1 MRVFV
6 RRIGFYLLAA
16 LSAVTLD
23 FFIPRMVPGDPV
35 LTALAQLKGS
45 ATPGSLAAIY
55 KQYGEVPGHPTPL
68 WDQYTHFW
76 NMLLHGDLGLSL
88 SLGNTPVTTIIGQH
102 IWWTVILV
110 GTATVISFVIGT
122 LIGTLAAWRRG
133 TWIEALLPATT
144 FLQAMPYFF
153 FATLLVLLFA
163 VKLNWFPAQAGYEY
177 QNSTIGLNWQFVGD
191 ALEHSVLPAFTIVG
205 ASLAGWIIGMRN
217 QVITVRDEDYVL
229 LAEAAGLPQRRVV
242 WYAMRNAILPQ
253 VSSFALA
260 LSFVVGG
267 SLLTEIVFSYP
278 GIGFILLSAVK
289 SLDYSLVQ
297 GIFLVITLVVL
308 AANFV
313 ADIVY
318 VALDPRTR
326 QEA

>member
-1 MRVFV
+1 MRVFA
-6 RRIGFYLLAA
+6 RRIGFYVLAA
-16 LSAVTLD
+16 IAAVSLD

-35 LTALAQLKGS
+35 LTALAQN
-45 ATPGSLAAIY
+45 TSLPPAALRAM
-55 KQYGEVPGHPTPL
+55 QLRYGGGTSESL
-68 WDQYTHFW
+68 WDQYLHFW
-76 NMLLHGDLGLSL
+76 SQIFHGDLGYSL
-88 SLGNTPVTTIIGQH
+88 SLGNTPVTQVITQHLYWTI
-102 IWWTVILV
+102 ILV
-110 GTATVISFVIGT
+110 GLATVVSFVLGTVIGT
-122 LIGTLAAWRRG
+122 LAGWKRG
-133 TWIEALLPATT
+133 SWLESILPVTT

-153 FATLLVLLFA
+153 LATLLVLVFA
-163 VKLNWFPAQAGYEY
+163 VRLQWFPSVGGYDFRSS
-177 QNSTIGLNWQFVGD
+177 NVGLNWPFLKD
-191 ALEHSVLPAFTIVG
+191 AAYHGILPALTIVG

-217 QVITVRDEDYVL
+217 MVVTVRDEDYVL

-242 WYAMRNAILPQ
+242 WYAARNAVLPQ

-260 LSFVVGG
+260 MSFVVAG

-278 GIGFILLSAVK
+278 GIGYTLLAAVK

-313 ADIVY
+313 ADLVY
-318 VALDPRTR
+318 VLLDPRTR

>member
-1 MRVFV
+1 MFV
-6 RRIGFYLLAA
+6 RRIGFYLVAA
-16 LSAVTLD
+16 IAAITLD

-35 LTALAQLKGS
+35 LTALAQLKG
-45 ATPGSLAAIY
+45 TVPPQAIHALEL
-55 KQYGEVPGHPTPL
+55 QYGGTGGGL
-68 WDQYTHFW
+68 WDQYVHFW
-76 NMLLHGDLGLSL
+76 YMIFHGDLGVAM
-88 SLGNTPVTTIIGQH
+88 SLGQVPVTHVIAQH
-102 IWWTVILV
+102 LYWTVILV
-110 GTATVISFVIGT
+110 GLATVISFVIGT
-122 LIGTLAAWRRG
+122 AVGTLAAWKRG
-133 TWIEALLPATT
+133 SWMETLLPVTT

-153 FATLLVLLFA
+153 LATLLVLFFA
-163 VKLNWFPAQAGYEY
+163 VDLKFFPPAFGYDTFKT
-177 QNSTIGLNWQFVGD
+177 TIGFNWAFIWD
-191 ALEHSVLPAFTIVG
+191 AVRHGVLPALTIVG

-217 QVITVRDEDYVL
+217 MVVTVRDEDYVL
-229 LAEAAGLPQRRVV
+229 LAEAEGLSRRRVMY
-242 WYAMRNAILPQ
+242 YAARNAVLPQ

-278 GIGFILLSAVK
+278 GIGFTLVAAVK

-313 ADIVY
+313 ADLVY

>member
-1 MRVFV
+1 VRTFF
-6 RRIGFYLLAA
+6 RRIGFYLVAA
-16 LSAVTLD
+16 IAAVTLD

-35 LTALAQLKGS
+35 LTALAQMKS
-45 ATPGSLAAIY
+45 APPQAIHALEL
-55 KQYGEVPGHPTPL
+55 QYGVGTGQGL
-68 WDQYTHFW
+68 WGQYLHFW
-76 NMLLHGDLGLSL
+76 NMILHGDLGFST
-88 SLGNTPVTTIIGQH
+88 SQGNVPVSHVIGEH
-102 IWWTVILV
+102 FYWTVVLV
-110 GTATVISFVIGT
+110 GLATVISFVIGT
-122 LIGTLAAWRRG
+122 AIGTLAAWKRG
-133 TWIEALLPATT
+133 SWLESLLPITT

-153 FATLLVLLFA
+153 LATLLVLVFS
-163 VKLNWFPAQAGYEY
+163 VHLNWFPAINGYDY
-177 QNSTIGLNWQFVGD
+177 LNSTIGWNLDFLKD
-191 ALEHSVLPAFTIVG
+191 ALYHGILPALTIVI

-217 QVITVRDEDYVL
+217 MMVTVRDEDYVL
-229 LAEAAGLPQRRVV
+229 LAEAAGLPPRRVI
-242 WYAMRNAILPQ
+242 WYAVRNAILPQ
-253 VSSFALA
+253 VSSFAMA

-267 SLLTEIVFSYP
+267 SVLTEIVFSYP

-313 ADIVY
+313 ADLVY

>member
-1 MRVFV
+1 MRIFV

-16 LSAVTLD
+16 VAAITLD

-35 LTALAQLKGS
+35 LTELSTMKNAPPQALAALE
-45 ATPGSLAAIY
+45 L
-55 KQYGEVPGHPTPL
+55 QYGGTHQSML
-68 WDQYTHFW
+68 HQYLHFW
-76 NMLLHGDLGLSL
+76 NMLLHGDLGYSL
-88 SLGNTPVTTIIGQH
+88 TLGNVPVTHVIAQHMYWTI
-102 IWWTVILV
+102 VLV
-110 GTATVISFVIGT
+110 GLSTMISFVVGT
-122 LIGTLAAWRRG
+122 TIGTLAAWKRG
-133 TWIEALLPATT
+133 SWLESLLPITT

-153 FATLLVLLFA
+153 MATLLVLLFSVHFKFFPSVGGYDFTHSSIGVNWKFIKDA
-163 VKLNWFPAQAGYEY
+163 VYHG
-177 QNSTIGLNWQFVGD
+177 I
-191 ALEHSVLPAFTIVG
+191 LPALTIVA

-217 QVITVRDEDYVL
+217 MVVTVRDEDYVL
-229 LAEAAGLPQRRVV
+229 LAEAAGLPKHRVI
-242 WYAMRNAILPQ
+242 WYAVRNAILPQ

-278 GIGFILLSAVK
+278 GIGFTLLMAVK

-308 AANFV
+308 AANFI

>member
-1 MRVFV
+1 VRIFV
-6 RRIGFYLLAA
+6 RRIGFYLVAA
-16 LSAVTLD
+16 VAAVTLD

-35 LTALAQLKGS
+35 LTALAQMKG
-45 ATPGSLAAIY
+45 TVPPQAI
-55 KQYGEVPGHPTPL
+55 KALELQYGAGTGGGL
-68 WDQYTHFW
+68 WDQYVHFW
-76 NMLLHGDLGLSL
+76 YMILHGNLGVSM
-88 SLGNTPVTTIIGQH
+88 SSGQAPVTHVIAQH
-102 IWWTVILV
+102 LYWTVILV
-110 GTATVISFVIGT
+110 GLATVISFVLGT
-122 LIGTLAAWRRG
+122 LIGTLAAWKRG
-133 TWIEALLPATT
+133 SWLESLLPVTT

-153 FATLLVLLFA
+153 LATLLVLIFSVHL
-163 VKLNWFPAQAGYEY
+163 KWFPAINGYDY
-177 QNSTIGLNWQFVGD
+177 TNSTIGFNWKFVKD
-191 ALEHSVLPAFTIVG
+191 AVYHGMLPAFTIVG

-217 QVITVRDEDYVL
+217 MVVTVRDEDYVL
-229 LAEAAGLPQRRVV
+229 LAEAEGLPQRRVV
-242 WYAMRNAILPQ
+242 WYAARNAILPQ
-253 VSSFALA
+253 VSSFAMA

-267 SLLTEIVFSYP
+267 SVLTEIVFSYP

-297 GIFLVITLVVL
+297 GIFLVITMVVL

>member
-1 MRVFV
+1 MTVFV

-16 LSAVTLD
+16 AAAVTLD
-23 FFIPRMVPGDPV
+23 FFIPRLVPGDPV
-35 LTALAQLKGS
+35 LTALAGLKGS
-45 ATPGSLAAIY
+45 APPGALKALEL
-55 KQYGEVPGHPTPL
+55 QYGEGGPHKSL
-68 WDQYTHFW
+68 LDQYFHYW
-76 NMLLHGDLGLSL
+76 NMLLHGDLGYSL
-88 SLGNTPVTTIIGQH
+88 SLGNVPVTHVIAQH
-102 IWWTVILV
+102 MWWTIVLV
-110 GTATVISFVIGT
+110 GMATIISFVVGT

-133 TWIEALLPATT
+133 SWIEALLPLTT
-144 FLQAMPYFF
+144 FLQALPYFF
-153 FATLLVLLFA
+153 LATLLILAFS
-163 VKLNWFPAQAGYEY
+163 VKLGWFPSVGGFDFTT
-177 QNSTIGLNWQFVGD
+177 SHVGLNWAFIKD
-191 ALEHSVLPAFTIVG
+191 AVFHGILPALTIVG

-217 QVITVRDEDYVL
+217 QVVTVRDEDYVL
-229 LAEAAGLPQRRVV
+229 LAEAAGLSPRRVV

-278 GIGFILLSAVK
+278 GIGFTLLQAVQ

-308 AANFV
+308 VANLI

-318 VALDPRTR
+318 VALDPRAR

>member
-1 MRVFV
+1 MRNFL
-6 RRIGFYLLAA
+6 RRIGFYLVAA
-16 LSAVTLD
+16 VAAVTLD

-35 LTALAQLKGS
+35 LTALAQMKS
-45 ATPGSLAAIY
+45 APPEAIHALEL
-55 KQYGEVPGHPTPL
+55 QYGVGTGEGL
-68 WDQYTHFW
+68 WGQYLHFW
-76 NMLLHGDLGLSL
+76 NMILHGDLGFSM
-88 SLGNTPVTTIIGQH
+88 SQGSVPVTQVIGEH
-102 IWWTVILV
+102 FFWTVILV
-110 GTATVISFVIGT
+110 GLSTVLSFVIGT
-122 LIGTLAAWRRG
+122 TIGTLAAWKRG
-133 TWIEALLPATT
+133 SWLESLLPITT

-153 FATLLVLLFA
+153 LATLLVLVFA
-163 VKLNWFPAQAGYEY
+163 VHLGWFPEINGYDY
-177 QNSTIGLNWQFVGD
+177 LDSTIGWNWHFLKD
-191 ALEHSVLPAFTIVG
+191 ALYHGILPALTIVG

-217 QVITVRDEDYVL
+217 MMVTVRDEDYVL
-229 LAEAAGLPQRRVV
+229 LAEAAGLPQRRVI
-242 WYAMRNAILPQ
+242 WYAVRNAVLPQ
-253 VSSFALA
+253 ISSFAMA

-267 SLLTEIVFSYP
+267 SVLTEIVFSYP

-313 ADIVY
+313 ADLIY

>member
-1 MRVFV
+1 MRVFI

-16 LSAVTLD
+16 VAAVTLD

-35 LTALAQLKGS
+35 LTALASLKGS
-45 ATPGSLAAIY
+45 APPGAI
-55 KQYGEVPGHPTPL
+55 KALELQYGEGPHPKGL
-68 WDQYTHFW
+68 WGQYLHYW
-76 NMLLHGDLGLSL
+76 NMLLHGNLGYSL
-88 SLGNTPVTTIIGQH
+88 SLGNVPVTHVIAQH
-102 IWWTVILV
+102 MWWTIVLV
-110 GTATVISFVIGT
+110 GMATVISFVVGT
-122 LIGTLAAWRRG
+122 LVGTLAAWRRG
-133 TWIEALLPATT
+133 SWIEALLPLTT

-153 FATLLVLLFA
+153 LATLLILAFS
-163 VKLNWFPAQAGYEY
+163 VKFGWFPAVGGYDY
-177 QNSTIGLNWQFVGD
+177 TKSHVGLNWAFFTD
-191 ALEHSVLPAFTIVG
+191 AIDHGILPALTIVG

-217 QVITVRDEDYVL
+217 QVVTVRDEDYVL
-229 LAEAAGLPQRRVV
+229 LAEAAGLSPRRVV

-278 GIGFILLSAVK
+278 GIGFTLLAAVQ

-308 AANFV
+308 LANFI

>member
-1 MRVFV
+1 MRLFF
-6 RRIGFYLLAA
+6 RRLGFYVIAA
-16 LSAVTLD
+16 VAAITLD

-35 LTALAQLKGS
+35 LTALAQQKGQ
-45 ATPGSLAAIY
+45 ATPGALAALQL
-55 KQYGEVPGHPTPL
+55 QYGEGPHHKNL
-68 WDQYTHFW
+68 WQQYLHFW
-76 NMLLHGDLGLSL
+76 NMLAHGDLGLSL
-88 SLGNTPVTTIIGQH
+88 SLGNTPVTTTIGH
-102 IWWTVILV
+102 GIWWTVILV
-110 GTATVISFVIGT
+110 GTATVISFVLGTVIGT
-122 LIGTLAAWRRG
+122 VAAWRRG
-133 TWIEALLPATT
+133 TWIESLLPLTT

-153 FATLLVLLFA
+153 FATLLVLFLS
-163 VKLNWFPAQAGYEY
+163 VHVGLFPAQGGYDTF
-177 QNSTIGLNWQFVGD
+177 STTIGLNWAFIQD
-191 ALEHSVLPAFTIVG
+191 AVSHAILPALTIVG

-217 QVITVRDEDYVL
+217 QVVTVADEDYVL
-229 LAEAAGLPQRRVV
+229 LAEAAGLPRRRVV

-253 VSSFALA
+253 ISSFALA

-278 GIGFILLSAVK
+278 GIGFTLLAAVK

-297 GIFLVITLVVL
+297 GIFLIITFVVL

>member
-1 MRVFV
+1 MNRFV

-16 LSAVTLD
+16 MAAVTLD
-23 FFIPRMVPGDPV
+23 FFIPRLVPGNPV
-35 LTALAQLKGS
+35 LTALAQLKGT
-45 ATPGSLAAIY
+45 ATPGTLRAIEL
-55 KQYGEVPGHPTPL
+55 QYGQGPGAPGL
-68 WDQYTHFW
+68 WGQYLNFW
-76 NMLLHGDLGLSL
+76 KMLLHGNLGYSL
-88 SLGNTPVTTIIGQH
+88 SLGNVPVTRVISQH
-102 IWWTVILV
+102 IWWTLVLV
-110 GTATVISFVIGT
+110 GLATVISFVIGT
-122 LIGTLAAWRRG
+122 LVGTLAAWRRG
-133 TWIEALLPATT
+133 SWLEALLPVTT

-153 FATLLVLLFA
+153 FATLLVLLLSI
-163 VKLNWFPAQAGYEY
+163 KLGWFPAVGGYDFRT
-177 QNSTIGLNWQFVGD
+177 SSIGANWAFVWD
-191 ALEHSVLPAFTIVG
+191 AVQHGFLPALTIVG
-205 ASLAGWIIGMRN
+205 ASLAGWIVGMRN
-217 QVITVRDEDYVL
+217 QVVTVRDEDYVL
-229 LAEAAGLPQRRVV
+229 LAESAGLPQRRVI

-278 GIGFILLSAVK
+278 GLGFTLQAAVQ

-326 QEA
+326 QEG